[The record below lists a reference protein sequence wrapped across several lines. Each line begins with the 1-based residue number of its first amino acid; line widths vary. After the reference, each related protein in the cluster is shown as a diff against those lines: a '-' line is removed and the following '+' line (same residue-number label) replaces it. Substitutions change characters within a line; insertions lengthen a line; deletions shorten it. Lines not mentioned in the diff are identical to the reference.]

1 MSKSEILVLVKF
13 LKTQKADVEAKVEA
27 IISFMGFNAVLDA
40 FEFNIN
46 ENIDD
51 TSRKKIAQAI
61 LTGLLA

>member
-1 MSKSEILVLVKF
+1 M
-13 LKTQKADVEAKVEA
+13 KTQKVDVEAKVEA
-27 IISFMGFNAVLDA
+27 IISFMGFNVVLDA

>member
-1 MSKSEILVLVKF
+1 MSKSEILVLVEF